1 MPHHQT
7 GPRGRWPAQTLL
19 LLALIALGAGACG
32 GSGDGGSRVA
42 SLTGAASGG
51 GATTTTTVRDPEQAA
66 LDYVR
71 CMRQHGI
78 DMADPQ
84 TDANGR
90 TRLQLKAGPGTDPRK
105 LQAAERACG
114 SLLKPGGT
122 AKRLSPEAMDAMVK
136 FAQCMRQHGIDM
148 PDPSPDGGLLFRGKG
163 GKTGAGPD
171 SAKFKAAEQA
181 CKHYLDPIAPRRSD
195 SR

>member
-7 GPRGRWPAQTLL
+7 GPRPRRPVRTLL
-19 LLALIALGAGACG
+19 LIALIALGAGACG
-32 GSGDGGSRVA
+32 GSGAGGSRVA
-42 SLTGAASGG
+42 SLTGAASGRA
-51 GATTTTTVRDPEQAA
+51 ATTTTAPRDPEQAA

-78 DMADPQ
+78 DMPDPQ

-90 TRLQLKAGPGTDPRK
+90 TRLELKAGARTDPRK

-114 SLLKPGGT
+114 TLLKPGGT
-122 AKRLSPEAMDAMVK
+122 TKRLSPAAIEAMVR
-136 FAQCMRQHGIDM
+136 FAQCMREHGIDM
-148 PDPSPDGGLLFRGKG
+148 PDPSPDGSLIFRNDRGKV
-163 GKTGAGPD
+163 GAGPD
-171 SAKFKAAEQA
+171 SSKFKAAERA
-181 CKHYLDPIAPRRSD
+181 CKTLLDQTAPSRSD

>member
-1 MPHHQT
+1 MPHHHT
-7 GPRGRWPAQTLL
+7 GPRGRWPARTLL
-19 LLALIALGAGACG
+19 LIALIALGAGACG

-51 GATTTTTVRDPEQAA
+51 GATTTTVRDPEQAA

-71 CMRQHGI
+71 CMRQHGV
-78 DMADPQ
+78 DMPDPQ

-90 TRLQLKAGPGTDPRK
+90 TRLQLKAGPRTDPRK

-114 SLLKPGGT
+114 RLLKPNGT
-122 AKRLSPEAMDAMVK
+122 TKRLSPEAMDAMVK
-136 FAQCMRQHGIDM
+136 YARCMREHGIDM
-148 PDPSPDGGLLFRGKG
+148 PDPSPDGGLLFRDQG

-171 SAKFKAAEQA
+171 SAKFKAADRA
-181 CKHYLDPIAPRRSD
+181 CQHYLDQLAPRRSD
-195 SR
+195 GR